1 MGTGFFLWRIPLNKD
16 YSFSPKKDKNY
27 LKIGIEAAKKNIL
40 RGIIK
45 RQERP

>member
-1 MGTGFFLWRIPLNKD
+1 MNFFKKRGFTL
-16 YSFSPKKDKNY
+16 

-45 RQERP
+45 RQEQP